1 MINILADLELQYLQ
15 TPANAIS
22 KEETRLSILEA
33 EKVSDNYRMLVKH
46 STNDSLDEL
55 AVLQER
61 ILDGFNFAMNQLFNV
76 VNESN
81 YEEISRLVRFLRNK
95 LQMNMWLVEN
105 EKRKFIFKNLAEN
118 NLPKENSLFVEV
130 FFVQKFEEITGKKL
144 VKKNN

>member
-22 KEETRLSILEA
+22 KDETRLSILEA

-46 STNDSLDEL
+46 STNDSIDEL

-105 EKRKFIFKNLAEN
+105 EKRKFIFKNLPEN

>member
-22 KEETRLSILEA
+22 KDETRLSILEA

-61 ILDGFNFAMNQLFNV
+61 ILDGFNFAMSQLFNV

-105 EKRKFIFKNLAEN
+105 EKRKFIFKNIPEN

>member
-1 MINILADLELQYLQ
+1 MINILEDLEIQYLQ

-33 EKVSDNYRMLVKH
+33 EKISDNYRMLVKH
-46 STNDSLDEL
+46 STNDSLDEI

-61 ILDGFNFAMNQLFNV
+61 ILDGFNFAMNQLFNA

-95 LQMNMWLVEN
+95 LQMNMWITEN
-105 EKRKFIFKNLAEN
+105 EKRKFIFKNIEQN

-130 FFVQKFEEITGKKL
+130 FFVQKFEEIAGKKL

>member
-1 MINILADLELQYLQ
+1 MINILADLELQYIQ

-105 EKRKFIFKNLAEN
+105 EKRKFIFKNLPEN

>member
-22 KEETRLSILEA
+22 KDETRLSILEA

>member
-22 KEETRLSILEA
+22 NEETRLSILEA

>member
-46 STNDSLDEL
+46 STNDSIDEL

>member
-22 KEETRLSILEA
+22 KDETRLSILEA

-105 EKRKFIFKNLAEN
+105 EKRKFIFKNQPEN

>member
-22 KEETRLSILEA
+22 KDETKLSILEA
-33 EKVSDNYRMLVKH
+33 EKISDNYRMLVKH
-46 STNDSLDEL
+46 STNESLDEL

-61 ILDGFNFAMNQLFNV
+61 ILDGFNFAMNQLFNA

-81 YEEISRLVRFLRNK
+81 YEEVSRLVRFLRNK

-105 EKRKFIFKNLAEN
+105 EKRKFYFKNLPAN

>member
-46 STNDSLDEL
+46 STNDSIDEL

-61 ILDGFNFAMNQLFNV
+61 ILDGFNFAMSQLFNA

-105 EKRKFIFKNLAEN
+105 EKRKFIFKNLPEN

>member
-1 MINILADLELQYLQ
+1 MINILEDLELQYLQ
-15 TPANAIS
+15 TPANAFS
-22 KEETRLSILEA
+22 KEEAKLSILEA
-33 EKVSDNYRMLVKH
+33 EKTSDNYRMLVKH
-46 STNDSLDEL
+46 STNESLDEI

-61 ILDGFNFAMNQLFNV
+61 ILDGFNFAMSQLFNV

-81 YEEISRLVRFLRNK
+81 YEEISRLVRFLKNK
-95 LQMNMWLVEN
+95 LQMNMWIVEN
-105 EKRKFIFKNLAEN
+105 EKRKFYFKNLPEN

>member
-61 ILDGFNFAMNQLFNV
+61 ILDGFNFAMSQLFNV

-105 EKRKFIFKNLAEN
+105 EKRKFIFKNLPEN

>member
-46 STNDSLDEL
+46 STNDSIDEL

-105 EKRKFIFKNLAEN
+105 EKRKFIFKNLSEN

>member
-1 MINILADLELQYLQ
+1 MKKIIY
-15 TPANAIS
+15 IVR
-22 KEETRLSILEA
+22 KFA

-105 EKRKFIFKNLAEN
+105 EKRKFIFKNLPEN

>member
-22 KEETRLSILEA
+22 KDETRLSILEA
-33 EKVSDNYRMLVKH
+33 EKVSDNYRMLIKH

-61 ILDGFNFAMNQLFNV
+61 ILDGFNFAMSQLFNV

-105 EKRKFIFKNLAEN
+105 EKRKFIFKNLPEN

>member
-22 KEETRLSILEA
+22 KDETRLSILEA
-33 EKVSDNYRMLVKH
+33 EKVSDNYRMLIKH

-61 ILDGFNFAMNQLFNV
+61 ILDGFNFAMSQLFNV

-105 EKRKFIFKNLAEN
+105 EKRKLIFKNQPEN

>member
-22 KEETRLSILEA
+22 KDETRLSILEA

-46 STNDSLDEL
+46 SANDSLDEL

-61 ILDGFNFAMNQLFNV
+61 ILDGFNFAMSQLFNV

-105 EKRKFIFKNLAEN
+105 EKRKFIFKNIPEN

>member
-105 EKRKFIFKNLAEN
+105 EKRKFIFKNLPEN

>member
-105 EKRKFIFKNLAEN
+105 EKRKFIFKNPPEN

>member
-33 EKVSDNYRMLVKH
+33 EKVSDNYRMLIKH

-61 ILDGFNFAMNQLFNV
+61 ILDGFNFAMSQLFNV

-105 EKRKFIFKNLAEN
+105 EKRKFIFKNLPEN